1 MKART
6 LTRREFCGHTCQ
18 ALSVTALGGALTS
31 MLQGCGNPSSP
42 SNVPALPRITAAVSG
57 GASMLTI
64 DAASPLASVGSAA
77 LVQGASGMLLVAHTA
92 QDAFMAVTAT
102 CTHQQCTVTG
112 FENQTYV
119 CPCHGSRF
127 DTGGRVVN
135 GPASSSLRLFQ
146 TQFANGVL
154 TISA

>member
-18 ALSVTALGGALTS
+18 ALSVAALGGALTS
-31 MLQGCGNPSSP
+31 MLQGCGNPASP

-92 QDAFMAVTAT
+92 QDAFVAVTAT